1 MIWFVKIHRRNV
13 KDPLEENIGFPQEFL
28 PWLLIK
34 IKKHIQLHKAFY
46 CIEFIN
52 QDIFLLIYIKL
63 IDIYLI
69 NYILFF
75 NLFDYIKF

>member
-34 IKKHIQLHKAFY
+34 IKKHIQLHKVLLY
-46 CIEFIN
+46 RIN
-52 QDIFLLIYIKL
+52 QSRYFS
-63 IDIYLI
+63 
-69 NYILFF
+69 F
-75 NLFDYIKF
+75 NLY

>member
-46 CIEFIN
+46 CIELIN

-69 NYILFF
+69 NYILMYYSF
-75 NLFDYIKF
+75 

>member
-1 MIWFVKIHRRNV
+1 M
-13 KDPLEENIGFPQEFL
+13 

-46 CIEFIN
+46 CIELIN

-69 NYILFF
+69 NYILMYF
-75 NLFDYIKF
+75 NFYSMFLFTFYIE